1 MNVLATSLDAVL
13 VLIKF
18 YDIPSVDTLTPSST
32 WVNSVTLEPMVKQ
45 LYLSLWLMDA
55 EELQKLSLLF
65 VFQRGDQGATR
76 SAGGGRGSR
85 GPALRGAATAGG
97 ELHHPLRYG
106 VSLETLAGTKRCIKI
121 DAYNKLPWSFAP
133 TYNVFSSICL
143 KLIIAHYIKFCVCS
157 RHVPLMFGNQKLSK
171 CS

>member
-1 MNVLATSLDAVL
+1 
-13 VLIKF
+13 
-18 YDIPSVDTLTPSST
+18 
-32 WVNSVTLEPMVKQ
+32 MVKQ

-65 VFQRGDQGATR
+65 VFQRGDQGATQ

-106 VSLETLAGTKRCIKI
+106 VSLETSAATKRCIKI

-133 TYNVFSSICL
+133 TYKVFSSICL

-171 CS
+171 CSYIFCLVIFYANAWYFIIYYNVISGLRVQIILCTP

>member
-1 MNVLATSLDAVL
+1 MYHPQRCWHRYSSG
-13 VLIKF
+13 
-18 YDIPSVDTLTPSST
+18 YDSRNPIVAISFRYECSCHLFRCSFSSDYILRHPRFDTLTPSRT

-55 EELQKLSLLF
+55 DELQKLSLLF

-76 SAGGGRGSR
+76 SAGGRRGSR

-106 VSLETLAGTKRCIKI
+106 VSLETLAATKRRIKI
-121 DAYNKLPWSFAP
+121 DAYNKLSW
-133 TYNVFSSICL
+133 
-143 KLIIAHYIKFCVCS
+143 
-157 RHVPLMFGNQKLSK
+157 
-171 CS
+171 